1 MPRRRKQ
8 PSPVADCVPQPQRS
22 AARDD
27 LEAARYAYLEPPRLP
42 GSACAGLFP
51 SAGVGMSSPTASFAS
66 DSSEA
71 FAFPTTPEV
80 HGGGRT
86 LREAASVSRIK
97 GSGYGAINVRGGL

>member
-1 MPRRRKQ
+1 M
-8 PSPVADCVPQPQRS
+8 QRS

-27 LEAARYAYLEPPRLP
+27 LEAARYGHLEPPRLP

-51 SAGVGMSSPTASFAS
+51 NAGVGMSSPTASFAS
-66 DSSEA
+66 DGDA
-71 FAFPTTPEV
+71 FAFPTTPEM